1 MNARAAAERQWLT
14 AAMIAAIPGSMM
26 AAALVN
32 ALSFLRPLKLDLYIY
47 KIDGLLTFQPSF
59 AMGCF
64 LRQFPLLRAAAFY
77 AYNAMP
83 FAMIAVMWLYVRK
96 GWPALPLVRTLTWNL
111 FAALPVYLLVPVAGP
126 MYAFASFPNLPHGVS
141 PHPIP
146 IAAPPNGV
154 PSVHFSTA
162 ILIYLFARRSPLG
175 RTLAWLYLL
184 LTFVSTLGFGEHY
197 LFDLVMALPYALTIW
212 KYQSK

>member
-47 KIDGLLTFQPSF
+47 KIDGLLAFQPSF